1 MLPTARCS
9 QTGGHWK
16 PNFNTG
22 HASPLPRVAIV
33 TFGRVAGPGQCPGD
47 TFSTV
52 ERHRGV
58 RPPNVLLILVR
69 LNSRGASWAEGWELG
84 GVGLSPSW
92 VELPPCPYLR
102 QPGVAWS
109 VTKVDQL
116 VLQLPGAYPVA
127 SGFRSSHRWQRPPLP
142 GCSSAV
148 SPYVCAQRASLP
160 ISVAFCT
167 LRPQVTGLRA
177 FLKRTSGRKA
187 FFSNPV
193 DKYSALIDTYVSAC
207 VCVSI
212 KMKQRFVTTI
222 LTSTLK

>member
-69 LNSRGASWAEGWELG
+69 LTSRGASWAEGWELG

-92 VELPPCPYLR
+92 VELLPCPYLR

-116 VLQLPGAYPVA
+116 VLQLPRAYPVA
-127 SGFRSSHRWQRPPLP
+127 SDHLAGGSDHPCRAAPQLYPLMCVHKELLFPSVLLSAHLVLRS
-142 GCSSAV
+142 
-148 SPYVCAQRASLP
+148 
-160 ISVAFCT
+160 
-167 LRPQVTGLRA
+167 RA
-177 FLKRTSGRKA
+177 FVP
-187 FFSNPV
+187 F
-193 DKYSALIDTYVSAC
+193 
-207 VCVSI
+207 
-212 KMKQRFVTTI
+212 
-222 LTSTLK
+222 